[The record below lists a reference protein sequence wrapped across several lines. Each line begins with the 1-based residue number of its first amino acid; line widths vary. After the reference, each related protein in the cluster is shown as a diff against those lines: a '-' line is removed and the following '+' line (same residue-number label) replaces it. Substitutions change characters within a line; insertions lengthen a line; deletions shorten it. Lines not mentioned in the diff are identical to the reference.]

1 MGEGC
6 EGYPPKGPLSLLER
20 LPGVEGPPEGS
31 LKALVVVIFQ
41 LERLSKASQG
51 GPYVILR
58 EWSSEVFTLRGAG
71 GGEPQ

>member
-31 LKALVVVIFQ
+31 LKALVAVISQ
-41 LERLSKASQG
+41 LERLSEASPG
-51 GPYVILR
+51 GSL
-58 EWSSEVFTLRGAG
+58 SLNLTCTLDGRPTLSHA
-71 GGEPQ
+71 